1 MIDFNQ
7 GVTFGSSHTKQDWGL
22 TLESD
27 NIGFPVATGIVDS
40 FNIYGQPGLDPN
52 VTYGHRQLLFT
63 FGLGGLQSRWPAV
76 IRTVTSA
83 IQGKKMRII
92 RDCEPDVAYI
102 GRCHVDSWE
111 RILRIGKISISV
123 DAEPYTEA
131 VVPTQYTIS
140 AGTNTVMYDGAFP
153 APCKATITPT
163 GAIATFTIGGLACNP
178 LTLEKSRIAING
190 LKTNKPIVIDG
201 VKKLITEDGAN
212 KYADAEIWNFPMLT
226 PGVNTIT
233 FSSTNHSTVIEVYK
247 RFI

>member
-178 LTLEKSRIAING
+178 LTFEKEQIVLQG
-190 LKTNKPIVIDG
+190 LKNNVPVVIDG
-201 VKKLITEDGAN
+201 VKKTITESGVN
-212 KYADAEIWNFPMLT
+212 KFPQAELWNFPMLV

-233 FSSTNHSTVIEVYK
+233 FSHTTQSTVIEVYK
-247 RFI
+247 RYI

>member
-1 MIDFNQ
+1 MINFNQ

-27 NIGFPVATGIVDS
+27 NIGFPIATGIVDS

-140 AGTNTVMYDGAFP
+140 ARTNTVRYDGAFP
-153 APCKATITPT
+153 TPCKATITPT

-178 LTLEKSRIAING
+178 LTFAKEQIILQG
-190 LKTNKPIVIDG
+190 LKNNVLVIIDG
-201 VKKLITEDGAN
+201 VKKTITEDGAN
-212 KYADAEIWNFPMLT
+212 KFAQAEMWNFPMLV

-233 FSSTNHSTVIEVYK
+233 FSHTTQNTVIEVYK
-247 RFI
+247 RYI